1 MTPNQGFNRTAEQRR
16 CSVPVTLRV
25 PAAGQARRVGRH
37 ENVPACGSE
46 RLGPPLRDLER
57 VLVVVRPHAARS

>member
-25 PAAGQARRVGRH
+25 PAAG
-37 ENVPACGSE
+37 
-46 RLGPPLRDLER
+46 
-57 VLVVVRPHAARS
+57 